1 MTTSPRLLT
10 AFAAVALGASSLGAI
25 RSHHH
30 QKARQEVLGV
40 LSGRFETVFAADAG
54 LAEGVETPHEV
65 PRDVARVLGAPF
77 AVVRYG
83 LGSLGAAYAS
93 RIWHDSSWV
102 LIGATD
108 FQLPP
113 GEATGGDVRSRSTAV
128 FLLKHSGALMS
139 FAGGVSPV
147 LKRTGDGTA
156 WTWTSPPSEGHPTP
170 FAFVAMEIRGPY
182 LVVSDNQHD
191 CQMVTAELSQPD
203 LKPPAPDGLDAV
215 AFAKSRLFGYRRYKH
230 GEENRDSAGMSVI
243 SEDATGLEFS
253 FDGKAP
259 RAELDLVGRNSQT
272 ADRIN
277 EARLL
282 PALRMSSPGR
292 WSTTIRLDRD
302 SDAVEELFAV
312 LSLFGFGVYA

>member
-1 MTTSPRLLT
+1 
-10 AFAAVALGASSLGAI
+10 
-25 RSHHH
+25 
-30 QKARQEVLGV
+30 
-40 LSGRFETVFAADAG
+40 
-54 LAEGVETPHEV
+54 
-65 PRDVARVLGAPF
+65 
-77 AVVRYG
+77 
-83 LGSLGAAYAS
+83 
-93 RIWHDSSWV
+93 
-102 LIGATD
+102 
-108 FQLPP
+108 
-113 GEATGGDVRSRSTAV
+113 
-128 FLLKHSGALMS
+128 
-139 FAGGVSPV
+139 
-147 LKRTGDGTA
+147 
-156 WTWTSPPSEGHPTP
+156 
-170 FAFVAMEIRGPY
+170 MEIRGPY

-191 CQMVTAELSQPD
+191 CQMVTSELSQPD
-203 LKPPAPDGLDAV
+203 LTPPAPEGLDTA

-230 GEENRDSAGMSVI
+230 GAENRDSAGMSVI

-302 SDAVEELFAV
+302 SDTVEELFAV

>member
-1 MTTSPRLLT
+1 MPTSRSVLT
-10 AFAAVALGASSLGAI
+10 ALVASALGACSLGAI
-25 RSHHH
+25 HSHHR

-40 LSGRFETVFAADAG
+40 LSGGFETVFAADAG
-54 LAEGVETPHEV
+54 LAEGVETPHDV

-83 LGSLGAAYAS
+83 LSSLGASYAT
-93 RIWHDSSWV
+93 RIWHDTSWV

-113 GEATGGDVRSRSTAV
+113 GEAGGADVRSRSTAV
-128 FLLKHSGALMS
+128 FLLKRPGALVS
-139 FAGGVSPV
+139 FSGGLSPL
-147 LKRTGDGTA
+147 LKRTTDGGA
-156 WTWTSPPSEGHPTP
+156 WTWTSPPAEGHPTP
-170 FAFVAMEIRGPY
+170 FGFVAMEIRGPY
-182 LVVSDNQHD
+182 LVVSDNQRD
-191 CQMVTAELSQPD
+191 CQMVSAELSQPD
-203 LKPPAPDGLDAV
+203 LMPPAPEGLDAA

-230 GEENRDSAGMSVI
+230 GDANRDAAGMSVI

-253 FDGKAP
+253 FEGKAP
-259 RAELDLVGRNSQT
+259 RAELDLMGRNSQS

-277 EARLL
+277 GARLL

-292 WSTTIRLDRD
+292 WTTTIRLDRD

>member
-1 MTTSPRLLT
+1 MTTSRRFLAALL
-10 AFAAVALGASSLGAI
+10 VSALGASSLGAI

-30 QKARQEVLGV
+30 QKARQEILGV
-40 LSGRFETVFAADAG
+40 LSQRFETVFAADAG
-54 LAEGVETPHEV
+54 LAEGIETPHDV
-65 PRDVARVLGAPF
+65 PRDIAQALGAPF
-77 AVVRYG
+77 NVVRYG
-83 LGSLGAAYAS
+83 INSLGPAYAS
-93 RIWHDSSWV
+93 RIWHDTSWV

-113 GEATGGDVRSRSTAV
+113 GEASGGDVRARSTAV
-128 FLLKHSGALMS
+128 FLLKKSGALVS
-139 FAGGVSPV
+139 FSGVSPV
-147 LKRTGDGTA
+147 LKRTSDGTA
-156 WTWTSPPSEGHPTP
+156 WTWTTPVSEGHPG

-182 LVVSDNQHD
+182 LVVSDNQRD
-191 CQMVTAELSQPD
+191 CEFVTAELAQPD
-203 LKPPAPDGLDAV
+203 LKPPAPEGLDAA

-230 GEENRDSAGMSVI
+230 GDESRDSAGMSVI

-277 EARLL
+277 GARLL

-292 WSTTIRLDRD
+292 WTTTIRLDRD
-302 SDAVEELFAV
+302 GDTLDELFAV

>member
-1 MTTSPRLLT
+1 MTTSRRILAAL
-10 AFAAVALGASSLGAI
+10 AVATLGACSLGAI

-40 LSGRFETVFAADAG
+40 LSGQFETVFAADAG
-54 LAEGVETPHEV
+54 LAEGVETPHDV
-65 PRDVARVLGAPF
+65 PHDVARALSAPF

-83 LGSLGAAYAS
+83 IGSLGAPYAS
-93 RIWHDSSWV
+93 RIWHDTSWV

-113 GEATGGDVRSRSTAV
+113 GESSGGDVRSRSTAV

-139 FAGGVSPV
+139 FAGGLSPV
-147 LKRTGDGTA
+147 LKRTSDGTA

-191 CQMVTAELSQPD
+191 CQMVTAELAETN
-203 LKPPAPDGLDAV
+203 LTPPAPEGLDAA

-230 GEENRDSAGMSVI
+230 GDANHDSAGLSVI

-277 EARLL
+277 GARLL

-292 WSTTIRLDRD
+292 WTTTIRLDRD
-302 SDAVEELFAV
+302 SDSLEEMFAV